1 MVDAFRAQIDAADRI
16 LLISHVVPDG
26 DAIGSLLALKWL
38 LEAAGK
44 SVVAANAD
52 GVPTPLRF
60 MPGWEAVVKATDDLS
75 FDLVIGLDSSDLA
88 RLGTVRSGEPERHGQ
103 LPLINIDHHI
113 TNLQYGALNIVDSQ
127 AASTTQVLF
136 NLARALNWPIDA
148 KVAQCLL
155 AGLVTDTRGFRT
167 ANVDAAVMA
176 TAQALLEAGASLTL
190 ITENTLNRRSAASI
204 CIWGKALN
212 ALQIEDRIIWTAIPL
227 SMRPDCDHVENSDTG
242 LVSFLVEAEEADV
255 SVVFSERENGRIDVG
270 MRAVPGFDV
279 SQVALSFG
287 GGGHPLA
294 AGCSL
299 YTTLPAA
306 QAQVLAALRAALA
319 EQRQGNGYAATG

>member
-1 MVDAFRAQIDAADRI
+1 MFDAFRARIIGANRI
-16 LLISHVVPDG
+16 LLISHVAPDG

-38 LEAAGK
+38 LEQAGK

-52 GVPTPLRF
+52 DVPEPLHF
-60 MPGWEAVVKATDDLS
+60 LPGWESIVRAADQVA
-75 FDLVIGLDSSDLA
+75 FDLIIGLDSSDLA
-88 RLGTVRSGEPERHGQ
+88 RLGTAFQPERHRH
-103 LPLINIDHHI
+103 LPLINIDHHV
-113 TNLQYGALNIVDSQ
+113 TNLNYGTVNIVDSQ

-136 NLARALNWPIDA
+136 NLARALDWPISQ

-155 AGLVTDTRGFRT
+155 TGLVTDTRGFRT
-167 ANVDAAVMA
+167 ANVDAAVMGM
-176 TAQALLEAGASLTL
+176 AQDLLKTGVSLTQ
-190 ITENTLNRRSAASI
+190 ITENTLNRRSVASI

-212 ALQIEDRIIWTAIPL
+212 AVQIEDRMIWTTIPL
-227 SMRPDCDHVENSDTG
+227 SMRSGCDNVANSDTG

-255 SVVFSERENGRIDVG
+255 SVVFSEREDGRIDVG

-279 SQVALSFG
+279 SQVALSLG

-306 QAQVLAALRAALA
+306 EAQVLAVLRAALA
-319 EQRQGNGYAATG
+319 GQRQRNDSAAAR